1 MDKEYKVDPR
11 LLTWIKNNMQGCPQT
26 PGDLLRIKRLDRW
39 KVNRSQST
47 DGYRTPAWLR
57 EEKGDFSLIG
67 EMKNLEYLKLTK
79 TEIGD

>member
-39 KVNRSQST
+39 KVTVTCDEREKETTFSV
-47 DGYRTPAWLR
+47 ALR
-57 EEKGDFSLIG
+57 AGEEAPSL
-67 EMKNLEYLKLTK
+67 
-79 TEIGD
+79 